1 MCIRPLPSSKNSHFQ
16 NEAKCKTFLAKMSFI
31 CTRMKKDYHINSFA
45 LSLAL
50 KLRLEVTR
58 KGPIYYLSFSL
69 RQQQLSAVPD
79 SVTSAGSQRVCS
91 SGHVTELRS
100 KPPEKRRVICIGN
113 TMIFSDIWNKYHECY
128 LEILLRNFTSR

>member
-1 MCIRPLPSSKNSHFQ
+1 MAYL
-16 NEAKCKTFLAKMSFI
+16 
-31 CTRMKKDYHINSFA
+31 
-45 LSLAL
+45 
-50 KLRLEVTR
+50 
-58 KGPIYYLSFSL
+58 IYYLSFSL

-113 TMIFSDIWNKYHECY
+113 TMIFSDIWYKYHECY

>member
-1 MCIRPLPSSKNSHFQ
+1 MCRPFPSSKNSHFQ

-31 CTRMKKDYHINSFA
+31 CTRIKKDYHINSFA
-45 LSLAL
+45 LSLAF

-58 KGPIYYLSFSL
+58 KGPIYYLSLSL

-113 TMIFSDIWNKYHECY
+113 TMILVIFGINTTSVIWKLFYV
-128 LEILLRNFTSR
+128 ISRAVR